1 MIDSKKSVLIIS
13 DGRIGHIH
21 RSEGLFE
28 AINKFH
34 STSVHTLK
42 ISSNFLIP
50 KALLPRLARILSPA
64 LYLWFVHGLRGQ
76 AWRGMFDQRVDLII
90 SAGGATLGA
99 NRALAV
105 LADIPNIYIG
115 KLRHI
120 QRSDIA
126 LSLTPYAIRG
136 TPVLRTLP
144 VQPVKI
150 NPDDFPV
157 PQQLGTLNDKSPFSL
172 GVLIG
177 GPTKDVPFNHADW
190 KKLAELIKE
199 IAELGHIT
207 LVIST
212 SPRTPDIVYTLLG
225 EGLGSNVSLIDFR
238 TSGPNSAHPVF
249 SCDAILVTA
258 DSSSMA
264 TEAIAARRPVIVLQS
279 HAPAPTE
286 DLAELERQESENR
299 LAIIPLKSANA
310 ATIINAARTLEPLKV
325 NHLDILGATILEDL
339 NWPFGTPDRI
349 KQKTSGT
356 AQSATHKPQIVI
368 LAGPSGAGKSTFIE
382 QIKQGNGDPAI
393 DAAITHAIAH
403 WPLIEAT
410 NMLRDAITRQEHPDP
425 FGTLFPKENFVLH
438 YDITAIH
445 RAGYSNFE
453 ADPVLSLLKSAR
465 IMGAINIFPDRNVL
479 LSQYVDRKNRRNRT
493 KNIFRKAWRTLITPR
508 LRKLNAFLFGTRFK
522 PEVELYQSPIWL
534 NSVYAAWCT
543 YLNSTNSSNASF
555 PIFYFEPSKSTSDI
569 IRFDQL
575 DQSRFFTPKSSQT

>member
-1 MIDSKKSVLIIS
+1 
-13 DGRIGHIH
+13 
-21 RSEGLFE
+21 
-28 AINKFH
+28 
-34 STSVHTLK
+34 
-42 ISSNFLIP
+42 
-50 KALLPRLARILSPA
+50 
-64 LYLWFVHGLRGQ
+64 
-76 AWRGMFDQRVDLII
+76 MFDQRVDLII

-136 TPVLRTLP
+136 TPVPRTLP

-177 GPTKDVPFNHADW
+177 GPTKDVPFNHAEW

-279 HAPAPTE
+279 ETPAQTA
-286 DLAELERQESENR
+286 DLAELERQQSENR
-299 LAIIPLKSANA
+299 LAILPLKSARA
-310 ATIINAARTLEPLKV
+310 ATIINAARTLEPLKL
-325 NHLDILGATILEDL
+325 NHLDVLGATILEDL
-339 NWPFGTPDRI
+339 NWPFGTPDRM
-349 KQKTSGT
+349 KEQKPETLQP
-356 AQSATHKPQIVI
+356 AAIKPQIVI

-410 NMLRDAITRQEHPDP
+410 NMLRDAITRQEHPDL

-445 RAGYSNFE
+445 RAGYANFE
-453 ADPVLSLLKSAR
+453 ADPVLSFLKSAR

-479 LSQYVDRKNRRNRT
+479 LSQYVDRKNRRNRS
-493 KNIFRKAWRTLITPR
+493 KNIFRKAWRNLITPR
-508 LRKLNAFLFGTRFK
+508 LRKLNAFLFGTRFR
-522 PEVELYQSPIWL
+522 PEAELYQSPTWL
-534 NSVYAAWCT
+534 NSVYAEWCT
-543 YLNSTNSSNASF
+543 YLNSTNFSNASF
-555 PIFYFEPSKSTSDI
+555 PIFYFEPSKSTSDMI
-569 IRFDQL
+569 KFDQL
-575 DQSRFFTPKSSQT
+575 DQSRFFTPKSNQT

>member
-1 MIDSKKSVLIIS
+1 MNNGIVSVLILS
-13 DGRIGHIH
+13 DGRVGHIH
-21 RSEGLFE
+21 RSEGLVFS
-28 AINKFH
+28 IGNFYH
-34 STSVHTLK
+34 TSVKTLH
-42 ISSNFLIP
+42 ISANYLIP

-64 LYLWFVHGLRGQ
+64 LYLWCVHGLRGPSLK
-76 AWRGMFDQRVDLII
+76 RVLDQKIDLIV

-99 NRALAV
+99 NRALALMAGV
-105 LADIPNIYIG
+105 PNIYIG

-120 QRSDIA
+120 SRKDIA
-126 LSLTPYAIRG
+126 LSLAPYAVKGI
-136 TPVLRTLP
+136 PVTRTLP

-157 PQQLGTLNDKSPFSL
+157 PQQLGTLNDKPPFSL

-339 NWPFGTPDRI
+339 NWPFGMPDRI
-349 KQKTSGT
+349 KQQTSGA
-356 AQSATHKPQIVI
+356 AQSTTHKPQIVI

-393 DAAITHAIAH
+393 DAAITHAVAH

-410 NMLRDAITRQEHPDP
+410 NMLRDAITRQERPDP

-445 RAGYSNFE
+445 RAGYADFD
-453 ADPVLSLLKSAR
+453 ADPVLFFLKSAE
-465 IMGAINIFPDRNVL
+465 IIGAINIFPDRNVL
-479 LSQYVDRKNRRNRT
+479 LAQYINRKNRRNRS
-493 KNIFRKAWRTLITPR
+493 KSIFRKAWRNLITPR
-508 LRKLNAFLFGTRFK
+508 LRKLNAFIFGNHYK
-522 PEVELYQSPIWL
+522 PEIELYQSPTWL
-534 NSVYAAWCT
+534 NSVYAEWCT